1 MRLPKQPSKKA
12 RIEIIPM
19 IDTIFFLLVF
29 FMISTL
35 SMAHY
40 RGLPVNLP
48 KAATGQQPPSESA
61 AVTIAPDGKVSID
74 KQETLRD
81 QIGAVLK
88 ARLTAN
94 PELLVLINADE
105 RVEHGLV
112 VDVLD
117 QARQAGVDKMAIA
130 VQPREARSE
139 K

>member
-1 MRLPKQPSKKA
+1 VRLSRRHIKKA

-40 RGLPVNLP
+40 SGLPVNLP
-48 KAATGQQPPSESA
+48 KAATGQQAPTESA
-61 AVTIAPDGKVSID
+61 AVTIGADGSIAVD
-74 KQETLRD
+74 KQPVGRD
-81 QIGAVLK
+81 GIRDMLK
-88 ARLTAN
+88 ARLEKN

-112 VDVLD
+112 VEIMDR
-117 QARQAGVDKMAIA
+117 ARQAAVAKMAIA
-130 VQPREARSE
+130 VKPKDGQP
-139 K
+139 

>member
-1 MRLPKQPSKKA
+1 MRLSRRKVKKA

-40 RGLPVNLP
+40 SGLPVNLP

-61 AVTIAPDGKVSID
+61 AVTIAPDGKINID
-74 KQETLRD
+74 KQEVPPDRLGD
-81 QIGAVLK
+81 ILK
-88 ARLTAN
+88 ARLASK

-105 RVEHGLV
+105 RVAHGLV
-112 VDVLD
+112 VEVMD
-117 QARQAGVDKMAIA
+117 QARQAGVSKMAIA
-130 VQPREARSE
+130 VKPKEGRQ
-139 K
+139 

>member
-1 MRLPKQPSKKA
+1 MRLPRREPKKA

-40 RGLPVNLP
+40 RGLPINLP

-61 AVTIAPDGKVSID
+61 AVTIGPDGKIAID
-74 KQETLRD
+74 KQSVARERL
-81 QIGAVLK
+81 GEVLK
-88 ARLTAN
+88 VRLAAT
-94 PELLVLINADE
+94 PELLILINADE

-112 VDVLD
+112 VEVMD
-117 QARQAGVDKMAIA
+117 QARQAGAKKMAIA
-130 VQPREARSE
+130 VKPRASRSE

>member
-1 MRLPKQPSKKA
+1 MRLPRRNSKKA

-35 SMAHY
+35 SMSHY
-40 RGLPVNLP
+40 SGLPVNLP

-61 AVTIAPDGKVSID
+61 AVTIGADGKIAIDQQEVSGERVGDI
-74 KQETLRD
+74 
-81 QIGAVLK
+81 LK
-88 ARLTAN
+88 ARLAGN

-112 VDVLD
+112 IEVMD
-117 QARQAGVDKMAIA
+117 QARQAGVGKMAIA
-130 VQPREARSE
+130 VKPKENRRE